1 MQRRDARRRF
11 HRATQL
17 SSDRL
22 CGPEDHEGG
31 AGELLGTI
39 RSRRVIRNDQDQDQ
53 ERKVRVDYFSLSSH
67 AVSPESL
74 SSQFV
79 L

>member
-1 MQRRDARRRF
+1 VGQKIMDP
-11 HRATQL
+11 
-17 SSDRL
+17 SK
-22 CGPEDHEGG
+22 
-31 AGELLGTI
+31 
-39 RSRRVIRNDQDQDQ
+39 RSRRVIRKDQDQ